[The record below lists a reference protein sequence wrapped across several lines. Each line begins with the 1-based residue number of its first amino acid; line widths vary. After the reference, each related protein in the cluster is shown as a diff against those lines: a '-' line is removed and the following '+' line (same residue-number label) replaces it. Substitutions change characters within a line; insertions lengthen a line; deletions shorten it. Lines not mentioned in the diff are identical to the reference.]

1 MLLGGKPFEAAPM
14 MWWNYVARTAAEVQA
29 AHDDWQAGSDRFGS
43 VASTLPRGG
52 VDTAGRTATPGVGA
66 EVSPPS

>member
-1 MLLGGKPFEAAPM
+1 M

-43 VASTLPRGG
+43 VASTLPR
-52 VDTAGRTATPGVGA
+52 VASIPPVGLRRRA
-66 EVSPPS
+66 SAQR